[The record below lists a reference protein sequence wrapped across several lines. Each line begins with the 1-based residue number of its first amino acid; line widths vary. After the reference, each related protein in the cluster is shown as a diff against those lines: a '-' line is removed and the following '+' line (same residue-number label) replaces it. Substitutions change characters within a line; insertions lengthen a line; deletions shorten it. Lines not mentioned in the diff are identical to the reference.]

1 MIEYLKHILDEVR
14 TDLEPHI
21 IYYLKDITRNESGE
35 LDIICGFKRIGYSA
49 LINDTF
55 QGHIRLNVTR
65 KLKQYVMGDIKYH
78 VGLKRMVNSE

>member
-65 KLKQYVMGDIKYH
+65 KLKQYGMYNIKHNIIVKDITN
-78 VGLKRMVNSE
+78 G